1 MRDYLA
7 LPVHTLAERRVALV
21 GNVAHVELGDPASA
35 VMTDLRVAPSVVV
48 PSTEALDDSRRLM
61 QHAGVRMAFVIETG
75 GDVVGLATAAD
86 LQGERPMLIAAGRQ
100 LAQRE
105 LSVADVMTPVAAWST
120 IDVARLANARVG
132 DIVETFRRAGD
143 RYLIAIELLPEPDA
157 ENTPRT
163 VVRGVF
169 SASRVERALG
179 HSIDIELR
187 PRSFA
192 DLASALA
199 HH

>member
-7 LPVHTLAERRVALV
+7 LPVHATAERRLALV
-21 GNVAHVELGDPASA
+21 PSVAHVELGDPALA

-48 PSTEALDDSRRLM
+48 PASEALDDSRRLM
-61 QHAGVRMAFVIETG
+61 QHAGVRMAFVIDGG

-86 LQGERPMLIAAGRQ
+86 LQGERPMLVAANRQ
-100 LAQRE
+100 LAQRD

-120 IDVARLANARVG
+120 LDVARLANARVG
-132 DIVETFRRAGD
+132 DIVETFRRSGD
-143 RYLIAIELLPEPDA
+143 RYLIVTESIAEADA
-157 ENTPRT
+157 PART

-169 SASRVERALG
+169 SANRVERALG
-179 HSIDIELR
+179 RSIDIELR
-187 PRSFA
+187 SRSFA

-199 HH
+199 HG

>member
-1 MRDYLA
+1 MRDYFA
-7 LPVHTLAERRVALV
+7 LPVHTVTERRVALV
-21 GNVAHVELGDPASA
+21 GHVAHVELSDPALA

-48 PSTEALDDSRRLM
+48 PSSEALEDSRRLM
-61 QHAGVRMAFVIETG
+61 QHAGVRMAFVIEAG
-75 GDVVGLATAAD
+75 GDVIGLATATD
-86 LQGERPMLIAAGRQ
+86 LQGERPMLVAVGRHV
-100 LAQRE
+100 AQRE
-105 LSVADVMTPVAAWST
+105 LCVADVMTPVAAWTT
-120 IDVARLANARVG
+120 IDVVRLADARVG

-143 RYLIAIELLPEPDA
+143 RYLIATESLADSDA
-157 ENTPRT
+157 PPRT

-169 SASRVERALG
+169 SANRVERALG
-179 HSIDIELR
+179 HSIDIEVR